1 MAENYE
7 KLPIITAE
15 TVAMGAGVAKSAV
28 VRCFGV
34 LMPMRNL
41 CFGARCLKSFVRFYS
56 GGMSGTVSGLMDFS
70 TYSGAGIGSA
80 VYGGMISAFG
90 YSSMFILWLCISVI
104 SVLAL
109 AFYRRKM
116 SS

>member
-34 LMPMRNL
+34 LMPMRSL

-90 YSSMFILWLCISVI
+90 YSSMFISWLCISVI

-109 AFYRRKM
+109 AFYRRKI